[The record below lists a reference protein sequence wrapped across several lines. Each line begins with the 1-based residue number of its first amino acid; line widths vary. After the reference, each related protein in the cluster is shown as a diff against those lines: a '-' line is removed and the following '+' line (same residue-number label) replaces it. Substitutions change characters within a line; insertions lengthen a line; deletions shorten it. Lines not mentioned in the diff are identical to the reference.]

1 MSAAKKTARLVLLAE
16 SFAIIQLEG
25 HCKFVDPWNIT
36 VITGPLQTDCNSG
49 MASGMETKSIKDKGE
64 KR

>member
-1 MSAAKKTARLVLLAE
+1 MLLAE

-36 VITGPLQTDCNSG
+36 VIIGSLQTDCNSG
-49 MASGMETKSIKDKGE
+49 MVSGMETKSIKDKGE
-64 KR
+64 KG